1 MSAFAA
7 RIGSGGW
14 PLSRVQ
20 RSHCHPYRRRSVL
33 QSLVMTLV
41 QAESSTTPQTATC
54 EVFLA
59 ESFTP
64 GTFGRRN
71 YFGVNWGRRVLVPG
85 FPYALQVSFVVVL
98 RAPAGLAINDL
109 SLALSSSW
117 GDNFKHHAGSL
128 EAPDAELTYVV
139 EWFGLNFVLREA
151 GDFRL
156 DVTATGLRHGATWTA
171 DVGPGPLRRNTTKL
185 GGSSLIDSRRL
196 QNPLADLA
204 SEVRG
209 SLMIADQY
217 ATPEFMRSFLPATG
231 AAWSCRLIVSDRSLR
246 QNRQAWLDLLK
257 DQPALEV
264 RADDLIHDRF
274 IVRDD
279 EEAYAFGHSLKD
291 LDKGRVSFFS
301 RIYDVEQFQLIRD
314 TMTESWHKATPLTL
328 TTGAG

>member
-139 EWFGLNFVLREA
+139 ELGFRAAPMRAREGSRMSA
-151 GDFRL
+151 NG
-156 DVTATGLRHGATWTA
+156 
-171 DVGPGPLRRNTTKL
+171 RRQHVR
-185 GGSSLIDSRRL
+185 SDCRRISRRPPPFP
-196 QNPLADLA
+196 Q
-204 SEVRG
+204 
-209 SLMIADQY
+209 
-217 ATPEFMRSFLPATG
+217 
-231 AAWSCRLIVSDRSLR
+231 
-246 QNRQAWLDLLK
+246 
-257 DQPALEV
+257 
-264 RADDLIHDRF
+264 
-274 IVRDD
+274 
-279 EEAYAFGHSLKD
+279 
-291 LDKGRVSFFS
+291 
-301 RIYDVEQFQLIRD
+301 
-314 TMTESWHKATPLTL
+314 
-328 TTGAG
+328 